1 MTCKFAILKTT
12 FQTKRV
18 SNFAAGTSD
27 KDEKILNSV
36 LKGVVLDQ
44 EDYGASNSPLQSNW
58 KEVEEW
64 K

>member
-1 MTCKFAILKTT
+1 LLEFQSNSSEIERGDLKMTCKFAILKTT

-36 LKGVVLDQ
+36 LKGVVLD
-44 EDYGASNSPLQSNW
+44 
-58 KEVEEW
+58 
-64 K
+64 